1 MENYVYTIIAMV
13 CLVIMSA
20 YFSATE
26 TAFLSLNRIR
36 MKALADEKNKRAAL
50 VLRLSDNFDKLISTI
65 LIGNNIVNI
74 ALSTIATVFFV
85 SLFKTNGA
93 TISTVV
99 VTVVVLVFGEI
110 TPKGLA
116 KDSAD
121 SFALFTAPI
130 IRVIMIVLA
139 PLNFIFT
146 GVKVLMSKIFRTKEI
161 KRDTEQE
168 LITIVDEAETEGD
181 IDEEEGELIRSAIE
195 FTDLSAEDILSP
207 RVDFVAIPAD
217 ATRDEIAD
225 AFADSGYSRLPV
237 FDGTLDN
244 IVGVIH
250 HKDFFNR
257 VVRRNTPLSEIIKP
271 PVFITGSMKIFDLL
285 RLLQQTKSHMAF
297 ITDEYG
303 GTVGLVTMED
313 ILEELVGDIWDEH
326 DEIVENFIKLEEN
339 KYKVLGIAEVEDMF
353 EQFDLE
359 EIDKDEISSSTVS
372 GWLIEQFGTIPS
384 VGDKLSYQNLD
395 FTVLDADA
403 KRILEVEVLVQP
415 KADEEDEDESSSK
428 RRDKE

>member
-1 MENYVYTIIAMV
+1 MENYIWTIIAMIV
-13 CLVIMSA
+13 LVMLSA

-26 TAFLSLNRIR
+26 TAFLSMNRIR
-36 MKALADEKNKRAAL
+36 MKALADDKNKRAAL
-50 VLRLSDNFDKLISTI
+50 VLRMSENFDKLISTI

-85 SLFKTNGA
+85 DLFEKNGA
-93 TISTVV
+93 TISTVI
-99 VTVVVLVFGEI
+99 VTVVVLIFGEI

-121 SFALFTAPI
+121 SFALFSAPL
-130 IRVIMIVLA
+130 IRLISFVLA
-139 PLNFIFT
+139 PLNVLFG
-146 GVKVLMSKIFRTKEI
+146 GVKTLISKIFRTKEI

-168 LITIVDEAETEGD
+168 LITIVDEAETEGN

-195 FTDLSAEDILSP
+195 FTDLAAEDILSP

-217 ATRDEIAD
+217 ATNDEIAD

-237 FDGTLDN
+237 FEGTLDN

-257 VVRRNTPLSEIIKP
+257 VVRRSLPLDEIVKP

-285 RLLQQTKSHMAF
+285 RLLQQRKSHMAF

-326 DEIVENFIKLEEN
+326 DEIVENFVPTGEN
-339 KYKVLGIAEVEDMF
+339 KFKILGSAEVEDLF
-353 EQFDLE
+353 EQFELE
-359 EIDKDEISSSTVS
+359 EVEKDEIASTTVS
-372 GWLIEQFGTIPS
+372 GWLIELFGTIPA
-384 VGDKLSYQNLD
+384 VGDSVQYQNLTL
-395 FTVLDADA
+395 TVLEADA
-403 KRILEVEVLVQP
+403 KRVTALEALVSP
-415 KADEEDEDESSSK
+415 KEDEEE
-428 RRDKE
+428 

>member
-1 MENYVYTIIAMV
+1 MGNYIYTIIAMV

-26 TAFLSLNRIR
+26 TAFLSMNRIR

-99 VTVVVLVFGEI
+99 VTVVVLIFGEI

-116 KDSAD
+116 KDAAD

-139 PLNFIFT
+139 PLNFIFA

-257 VVRRNTPLSEIIKP
+257 VVRRNLPLSEIVKP

-339 KYKVLGIAEVEDMF
+339 KYKVLGIAEVEDML

-359 EIDKDEISSSTVS
+359 DIDKDEISSSTVS